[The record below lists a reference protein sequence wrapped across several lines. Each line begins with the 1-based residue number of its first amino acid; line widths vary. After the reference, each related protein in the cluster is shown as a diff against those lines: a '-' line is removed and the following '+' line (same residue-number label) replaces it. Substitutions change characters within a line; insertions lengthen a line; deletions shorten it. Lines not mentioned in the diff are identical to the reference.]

1 MTLQNNEYPN
11 LGLIVAMG
19 QNDEIGYQN
28 DLIWRI
34 KEDLTFFKNTT
45 MDSYIIMGRKTY
57 DSMPK
62 NLKGRRYIVLSRDNN
77 FVLDS
82 PKIVHHNVDETLSFV
97 SQAKDSK
104 FLVVGGGAI
113 YNLFLPYVSFMHI
126 TQIEDTFEKADTYF
140 SSFDKEEWNSQFGDR
155 MQSEDGINYCHTLLV
170 RKLGSMTNGQN
181 K

>member
-1 MTLQNNEYPN
+1 MTLQNKEYSN

-19 QNDEIGYQN
+19 QNGEIGCQN

-97 SQAKDSK
+97 SQDKDSR

-126 TQIEDTFEKADTYF
+126 TQIKDSFEKADTYF
-140 SSFDKEEWNSQFGDR
+140 PSLNKEEWNQQLGEN
-155 MQSEDGINYCHTLLV
+155 MQSEDGINYRHTVLI
-170 RKLGSMTNGQN
+170 RKIGSIFNE

>member
-1 MTLQNNEYPN
+1 MILQNREHPN

-19 QNDEIGYQN
+19 KNGEIGYQN

-62 NLKGRRYIVLSRDNN
+62 NLKGRKYIVLSRDHN

-82 PKIVHHNVDETLSFV
+82 PKIVHHTVDETLSFV
-97 SQAKDSK
+97 DRDKDSK

-140 SSFDKEEWNSQFGDR
+140 SSFNEEEWDKEFGEV
-155 MQSEDGINYCHTLLV
+155 MQSEDKINYRHTLLI
-170 RKLGSMTNGQN
+170 RKIGTMSN
-181 K
+181 KK

>member
-1 MTLQNNEYPN
+1 MTLQNREYPN

-19 QNDEIGYQN
+19 QNGEIGYQN

-45 MDSYIIMGRKTY
+45 MDSYIIMGRNTY

-62 NLKGRRYIVLSRDNN
+62 NLNGRRYIVLSRNNN

-82 PKIVHHNVDETLSFV
+82 SKILHRNIDETLSFV
-97 SQAKDSK
+97 SHEKDSK
-104 FLVVGGGAI
+104 FWIVGGGAI
-113 YNLFLPYVSFMHI
+113 YNLFLPYITIMHI
-126 TQIEDTFEKADTYF
+126 TQIEDCYPKADTF
-140 SSFDKEEWNSQFGDR
+140 FPKFNMDEWQQEFGE
-155 MQSEDGINYCHTLLV
+155 MQCSENNINYRHTVLI
-170 RKLGSMTNGQN
+170 K